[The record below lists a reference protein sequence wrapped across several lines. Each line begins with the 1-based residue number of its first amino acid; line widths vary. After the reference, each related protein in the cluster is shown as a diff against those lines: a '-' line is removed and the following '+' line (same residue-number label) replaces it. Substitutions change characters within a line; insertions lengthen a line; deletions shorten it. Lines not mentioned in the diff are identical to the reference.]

1 MSAAGRSP
9 PAPAGLPLERLRA
22 RAFRQTAVQVPGC
35 LPPNQPAPHAGRFH
49 RRGEPWP
56 LYAALDTETMW
67 AEWSRATSG
76 AVDRDGEERVVCT
89 LDVDLRV
96 LDLRVSATRAALGVT
111 LDELIGPW
119 SPAAPNRACLA
130 VATAARQAGA
140 DGFVVPSAT

>member
-1 MSAAGRSP
+1 
-9 PAPAGLPLERLRA
+9 
-22 RAFRQTAVQVPGC
+22 
-35 LPPNQPAPHAGRFH
+35 
-49 RRGEPWP
+49 
-56 LYAALDTETMW
+56 MW

-96 LDLRVSATRAALGVT
+96 LDLRVPATRAALGVT

-119 SPAAPNRACLA
+119 SPAAPIRVCLA

-140 DGFVVPSAT
+140 DGFVVPSAAGADGWNLAVRPEAFERVAVVRRHRERPRRHVDRH

>member
-1 MSAAGRSP
+1 
-9 PAPAGLPLERLRA
+9 
-22 RAFRQTAVQVPGC
+22 
-35 LPPNQPAPHAGRFH
+35 
-49 RRGEPWP
+49 
-56 LYAALDTETMW
+56 MW

-111 LDELIGPW
+111 LDELTGPW

-140 DGFVVPSAT
+140 DGFVVPSAAGADGWNLAVRPEAFERVAVVRRRRERPRRRVDRR